1 MSRNELALNGFGS
14 IAGSFQS
21 YINYAYSQPILTVEK
36 ERELFSAY
44 IEGND
49 LDAVRQIVMSHLR
62 FVVFIAKGYLGYG
75 LPMEDLVQ
83 EGSVG
88 LMKSVKRFDLSYG
101 VRFASFAVHWI
112 KSEIQEYIIRNWKLV
127 KVATTKPQRKLFFNL
142 RSLKKRLGW
151 MSQDEVSEVANYL
164 DVSEKDVVDMEFR
177 LRQADEYFDETFG
190 DSVDDEHMLGAAHSR
205 LLADESGCPEQH
217 WTNEDFNRRCAS
229 AINEFV
235 EKLDEK
241 AKDILTSRWLV
252 NDENNRVSLKDLA
265 DKYSISL
272 ERVRQLESR
281 AFEKLKAELLKKGL
295 KLDEC

>member
-1 MSRNELALNGFGS
+1 MSRNELTLNGFDS
-14 IAGSFQS
+14 ITGGFQS
-21 YINYAYSQPILTVEK
+21 YINYAYSQPILSEEK
-36 ERELFSAY
+36 ERDLFLTY

-83 EGSVG
+83 EGTVG

-112 KSEIQEYIIRNWKLV
+112 KSEIQEFVIRNWKLV
-127 KVATTKPQRKLFFNL
+127 KVATTKAQRKLFFNL
-142 RSLKKRLGW
+142 RSLKKQLGW
-151 MSQDEVSEVANYL
+151 MSQDEVTEVANYL
-164 DVSEKDVVDMEFR
+164 DVSEKDVVDMESR
-177 LRQADEYFDETFG
+177 LWQADEFFDETFG
-190 DSVDDEHMLGAAHSR
+190 DSTDDDYVPGAAHSK
-205 LLADESGCPEQH
+205 LLADDSGCPEQH
-217 WTNEDFNRRCAS
+217 WTKEDFNRRCAS
-229 AINEFV
+229 GINEFV
-235 EKLDEK
+235 EKLDDRT
-241 AKDILTSRWLV
+241 KDILTSRWLV

-272 ERVRQLESR
+272 ERVRQIESR

-295 KLDEC
+295 QLDEC